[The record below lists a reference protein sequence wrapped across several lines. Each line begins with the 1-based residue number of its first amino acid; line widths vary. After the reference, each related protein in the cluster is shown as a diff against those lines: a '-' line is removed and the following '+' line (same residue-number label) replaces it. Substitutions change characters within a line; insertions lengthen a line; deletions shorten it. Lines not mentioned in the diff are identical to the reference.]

1 MRKREEDEVS
11 PKVVHY
17 DANGVTLEV
26 NDQIRITDKNGSET
40 AVIAQDH
47 GEPMYVRRGNGNYL
61 PLDYLL
67 RKQNVKVEKL

>member
-1 MRKREEDEVS
+1 MRKREEDEVT
-11 PKVVHY
+11 PKLVHY
-17 DANGVTLEV
+17 DANGVALEV

-47 GEPMYVRRGNGNYL
+47 GEPMCVRRGNNYL

-67 RKQNVKVEKL
+67 RKNNIKVEKL